1 MVGAYDLVMSAGG
14 LDTVGSPAFTDEDPA
29 RFRAAGWWSDT
40 TLSDAVRR
48 NAERSPDRAA
58 YVDYDGI
65 SLTWREFD
73 SAATALA
80 EQLAGVGIGPG
91 DRVAVWHGDSAAIHA
106 LFVAVERCG
115 AVVIG
120 IGARAG
126 TREVA
131 AILGNSQP
139 KIMISDSQRSEVA
152 TQVAVGDGKL
162 SLLVLALVGGAL
174 RLNVYAAPRALR
186 ADAQLGPDDV
196 FLINSTSGTTG
207 LPKCVVHTQNR
218 WYYFHQKAVANGLL
232 TSDDVFLPVIP
243 MPFGFGIWTSHTTPI
258 YLGATAV
265 VMERFTTRAACEAIA
280 RHKVTVLCCVSTQLT
295 MLMADRE
302 CRDYDLGSLRV
313 VFAGGE
319 ALPYRPAA
327 EFEELTGAKILQFYG
342 SNETGLLSGTTVD
355 DTLRR
360 RLRTGG
366 RIVPEMAVR
375 LFDGDRDVTETG
387 RGQPACRGPAT
398 SLGYLG
404 GTDHDKL
411 FTRDGWMR
419 MGDIC
424 EIDADGYL
432 SVTGRTSD
440 FILRGGKN
448 ISASQVEDAVMTHPA
463 IAVAAAVAMPD
474 PVFGE
479 RVCLYTELVDAANIN
494 LPDLVEHLLGLG
506 VSKELL
512 PERLIVVDA
521 LPRSSGGKI
530 AKGELRADIRTRAI
544 SDRRTEA
551 DHERS

>member
-1 MVGAYDLVMSAGG
+1 M
-14 LDTVGSPAFTDEDPA
+14 GSPAFTDEDA
-29 RFRAAGWWSDT
+29 ALFRAAGWWSDS

-48 NAERSPDRAA
+48 NAESAPARPA
-58 YVDYDGI
+58 YADDLGT
-65 SLTWREFD
+65 SLSWREFD
-73 SAATALA
+73 DAASKLA
-80 EQLAGVGIGPG
+80 EQLAGVGVRRG
-91 DRVAVWHGDSAAIHA
+91 DRVAGWHGDSAAIHV
-106 LFVAVERCG
+106 LFVAIERCG
-115 AVVIG
+115 AVVVG

-126 TREVA
+126 TREVG
-131 AILGNSQP
+131 AILRSSQP
-139 KIMISDSQRSEVA
+139 KLLISDPERGPAAARAAGEASVSTLV
-152 TQVAVGDGKL
+152 VDGDP
-162 SLLVLALVGGAL
+162 GAL
-174 RLNVYAAPRALR
+174 RLNARTQPRPLQ

-218 WYYFHQKAVANGLL
+218 WHYFHQKAVANGLL
-232 TSDDVFLPVIP
+232 TRDDIFLPVIP
-243 MPFGFGIWTSHTTPI
+243 TPFGFGLWTSHTTPI

-265 VMERFTTRAACEAIA
+265 IMRRFTARAACEAIE
-280 RHKVTVLCCVSTQLT
+280 RHRATVLCCVSTQLT
-295 MLMADRE
+295 MLMADPACRE
-302 CRDYDLGSLRV
+302 HDLSSLRV

-327 EFEELTGAKILQFYG
+327 EFEDLTGAKILQFYG

-355 DTLRR
+355 DSRER

-411 FTRDGWMR
+411 FTADGWMR
-419 MGDIC
+419 MGDLC
-424 EIDADGYL
+424 EIDEEGYL
-432 SVTGRTSD
+432 TVTGRTSD

-448 ISASQVEDAVMTHPA
+448 ISATQVEDSVMTHPA

-479 RVCLYTELVDAANIN
+479 KVCVYTELVDSQAID
-494 LPDLVEHLLGLG
+494 LPGLIEHLLALG

-512 PERLIVVDA
+512 PERLIVVDE
-521 LPRSSGGKI
+521 LPRSSGGKV
-530 AKGELRADIRTRAI
+530 AKGRLREDIRTRM
-544 SDRRTEA
+544 EA

>member
-1 MVGAYDLVMSAGG
+1 M
-14 LDTVGSPAFTDEDPA
+14 GSPAFTDEDPA
-29 RFRAAGWWSDT
+29 LFRAAGWWSDL
-40 TLSDAVRR
+40 TLSDAVRQ
-48 NAERSPDRAA
+48 NARSAPDRPAYVDHPGKSLSWPEFDRAA
-58 YVDYDGI
+58 
-65 SLTWREFD
+65 TQ
-73 SAATALA
+73 LA
-80 EQLAGVGIGPG
+80 DLLAGVGVARG
-91 DRVAVWHGDSAAIHA
+91 DRVAVWHGDSAAIHV
-106 LFVAVERCG
+106 LFVAIERCG
-115 AVVIG
+115 AVVVG

-131 AILGNSQP
+131 AILRNARP
-139 KIMISDSQRSEVA
+139 KILVSDAQRA
-152 TQVAVGDGKL
+152 DAAVGVAGE
-162 SLLVLALVGGAL
+162 SALVLDGDPGAL
-174 RLNVYAAPRALR
+174 RLNV
-186 ADAQLGPDDV
+186 DAEPGTVTTETQLGPDDV

-218 WYYFHQKAVANGLL
+218 WHYFHQKAVANGLL
-232 TSDDVFLPVIP
+232 TPNDVFLPVIP
-243 MPFGFGIWTSHTTPI
+243 TPFGFGLWTSHTTPI

-265 VMERFTTRAACEAIA
+265 ILPRFTASAACEAIA
-280 RHKVTVLCCVSTQLT
+280 RHHVTVLCCVSTQLT
-295 MLMADRE
+295 MLMADPASRE
-302 CRDYDLGSLRV
+302 HDLSSLRV

-327 EFEELTGAKILQFYG
+327 EFEDLTGAKILQFYG
-342 SNETGLLSGTTVD
+342 SNETGMLSATTVHD
-355 DTLRR
+355 PRER

-375 LFDGDRDVTETG
+375 LFDGDRDVTATG

-411 FTRDGWMR
+411 FTADGWMR

-440 FILRGGKN
+440 FIVRGGKN
-448 ISASQVEDAVMTHPA
+448 ISASQVEDAATTHPA

-479 RVCLYTELVDAANIN
+479 KVCLYAELVDSRAVD
-494 LPDLVEHLLGLG
+494 LPELVEHLLALG

-512 PERLIVVDA
+512 PERLIVVDE

-530 AKGELRADIRTRAI
+530 AKGQLREDIRI
-544 SDRRTEA
+544 RTEA

>member
-1 MVGAYDLVMSAGG
+1 MSAGG

-29 RFRAAGWWSDT
+29 RFRAAGWWSDS

-48 NAERSPDRAA
+48 NAEGSPERVA
-58 YVDYDGI
+58 YLEHDGI

-73 SAATALA
+73 AAATALA
-80 EQLAGVGIGPG
+80 EQLVGIGIAPG

-106 LFVAVERCG
+106 LFIAVERCG
-115 AVVIG
+115 AVVVG

-131 AILGNSQP
+131 AILRSSQP
-139 KIMISDSQRSEVA
+139 KIVISDSQRSAAAAQVVVEV
-152 TQVAVGDGKL
+152 GEL
-162 SLLVLALVGGAL
+162 SLLVLGLVGGAL
-174 RLNVYAAPRALR
+174 RLNVFAAPRALS
-186 ADAQLGPDDV
+186 AGSQLGPDDV

-232 TSDDVFLPVIP
+232 TSGDVFLPVIP

-265 VMERFTTRAACEAIA
+265 IVERFTTRAACQAIA

-302 CRDYDLGSLRV
+302 CRDYDLSSLRV

-342 SNETGLLSGTTVD
+342 SNETGLLSGTTVAD
-355 DTLRR
+355 SLRH

-404 GTDHDKL
+404 GTDQDKL
-411 FTRDGWMR
+411 FTRDGWML

-479 RVCLYTELVDAANIN
+479 RVCLYAELVDAETSKTIE
-494 LPDLVEHLLGLG
+494 LPELVEHLLGLG

-530 AKGELRADIRTRAI
+530 AKGDLRKDIR
-544 SDRRTEA
+544 RRTEA

>member
-1 MVGAYDLVMSAGG
+1 MSAGG
-14 LDTVGSPAFTDEDPA
+14 LDTVGSPAFTDEDSA
-29 RFRAAGWWSDT
+29 RFRAAGWWSDS

-48 NAERSPDRAA
+48 NAERSPDRPA
-58 YVDYDGI
+58 YVGDLGI
-65 SLTWREFD
+65 SLNWREFER
-73 SAATALA
+73 AAGNLV
-80 EQLAGVGIGPG
+80 EQLAGVGVARG
-91 DRVAVWHGDSAAIHA
+91 DRVAVWHGDSVAIHV
-106 LFVAVERCG
+106 LFVAIERCG
-115 AVVIG
+115 AVVVG

-131 AILGNSQP
+131 AILRNSEP
-139 KIMISDSQRSEVA
+139 KFLISDHQRAGAA
-152 TQVAVGDGKL
+152 TQSAADVAGE
-162 SLLVLALVGGAL
+162 SPASTLVLGQDAGVP
-174 RLNVYAAPRALR
+174 RLNVRAERRALGR
-186 ADAQLGPDDV
+186 ESQLGPDDV

-232 TSDDVFLPVIP
+232 TSDDVLLPVIP
-243 MPFGFGIWTSHTTPI
+243 TPFGFGIWTSHTTPI

-265 VMERFTTRAACEAIA
+265 ILERFTPRAACEAIA

-295 MLMADRE
+295 MLMADPA
-302 CRDYDLGSLRV
+302 CRDHDLSSLRV

-327 EFEELTGAKILQFYG
+327 EFEELAGAKILQFYG
-342 SNETGLLSGTTVD
+342 SNETGLLSATTVD
-355 DTLRR
+355 DSRER

-375 LFDGDRDVTETG
+375 LFDGDQDVSDTG

-448 ISASQVEDAVMTHPA
+448 ISATQVEDAVTTHPA

-479 RVCLYTELVDAANIN
+479 KVCLYAELAQSRAID
-494 LPDLVEHLLGLG
+494 LPELVEHLLALG

-512 PERLIVVDA
+512 PERLVVVDE

-530 AKGELRADIRTRAI
+530 AKGRLRDDIRARM
-544 SDRRTEA
+544 EA
-551 DHERS
+551 DHECF

>member
-1 MVGAYDLVMSAGG
+1 MTAGALS
-14 LDTVGSPAFTDEDPA
+14 TVRSPAFTAEDAA
-29 RFRAAGWWSDT
+29 RYRAAGWWSDS

-48 NAERSPDRAA
+48 DAERSPDRPA
-58 YVDYDGI
+58 YVDQPGV

-73 SAATALA
+73 SAASALA
-80 EQLAGVGIGPG
+80 EQLAGAGAARG
-91 DRVAVWHGDSAAIHA
+91 DLIAVWHRDSAAIHA

-115 AVVIG
+115 AVVVG

-131 AILGNSQP
+131 AILRSSRP
-139 KIMISDSQRSEVA
+139 KILISDQQHSDAAAGVA
-152 TQVAVGDGKL
+152 DDVGL
-162 SLLVLALVGGAL
+162 SLLVLGEDGGAL
-174 RLNVYAAPRALR
+174 RLDTDVEPRALGVES
-186 ADAQLGPDDV
+186 QLGPDDV

-218 WYYFHQKAVANGLL
+218 WHYFHQKAVANGVL
-232 TSDDVFLPVIP
+232 TSDDIFLPVIP
-243 MPFGFGIWTSHTTPI
+243 MPFGFGLWTSHTTPI
-258 YLGATAV
+258 YLGASSV
-265 VMERFTTRAACEAIA
+265 ILERFTTKTACEAIA
-280 RHKVTVLCCVSTQLT
+280 RHRVTVLCCVSTQLT
-295 MLMADRE
+295 MLMADRG
-302 CRDYDLGSLRV
+302 CRDYDLSSLRV

-319 ALPYRPAA
+319 ALPYRPAV
-327 EFEELTGAKILQFYG
+327 EFEELTGAQILQFYG
-342 SNETGLLSGTTVD
+342 SNETGLLSGTTVND
-355 DTLRR
+355 SRER

-366 RIVPEMAVR
+366 RIVPEMSVR
-375 LFDGDRDVTETG
+375 LFDGDRDVTATG

-419 MGDIC
+419 MGDLC
-424 EIDADGYL
+424 EIDAEGYL

-448 ISASQVEDAVMTHPA
+448 ISATQVEDAITSHPA

-479 RVCLYTELVDAANIN
+479 RVCLYAELADSHTIDLPELVKY
-494 LPDLVEHLLGLG
+494 LLAQG

-512 PERLIVVDA
+512 PERLIVVDE

-530 AKGELRADIRTRAI
+530 AKGRLREDIRIRM
-544 SDRRTEA
+544 EA

>member
-1 MVGAYDLVMSAGG
+1 MSTGG

-29 RFRAAGWWSDT
+29 RFRAAGWWSDS

-48 NAERSPDRAA
+48 NAEGSPERVA
-58 YVDYDGI
+58 YLEHDGI

-73 SAATALA
+73 AAATALA
-80 EQLAGVGIGPG
+80 EQLVGIGIAPG

-106 LFVAVERCG
+106 LFIAVERCG
-115 AVVIG
+115 AVVVG

-131 AILGNSQP
+131 AILRSSQP
-139 KIMISDSQRSEVA
+139 KIVISDSQRSAAAAQVVVEV
-152 TQVAVGDGKL
+152 GEL
-162 SLLVLALVGGAL
+162 SLLVLGLVGGAL
-174 RLNVYAAPRALR
+174 RLNVFAAPRALS
-186 ADAQLGPDDV
+186 AGSQLGPDDV

-265 VMERFTTRAACEAIA
+265 IVERFTTRAACQAIA

-302 CRDYDLGSLRV
+302 CRDYDLSSLRV

-342 SNETGLLSGTTVD
+342 SNETGLLSGTTVAD
-355 DTLRR
+355 SLRH

-411 FTRDGWMR
+411 FTRDGWML

-479 RVCLYTELVDAANIN
+479 RVCLYAELVDAETSKTIE
-494 LPDLVEHLLGLG
+494 LPELVEHLLGLG

-530 AKGELRADIRTRAI
+530 AKGDLRKDIRQ
-544 SDRRTEA
+544 RTEA

>member
-1 MVGAYDLVMSAGG
+1 MSAGG

-29 RFRAAGWWSDT
+29 RFRAAGWWSDA

-48 NAERSPDRAA
+48 NAEHTPDRHA
-58 YVDYDGI
+58 YLDHPGV
-65 SLTWREFD
+65 SLSWREFD
-73 SAATALA
+73 YLASTLA
-80 EQLAGVGIGPG
+80 EQLAGIGVVRG
-91 DRVAVWHGDSAAIHA
+91 DRIAVWHGDSAAIHV

-115 AVVIG
+115 AVVVG

-126 TREVA
+126 AREVA
-131 AILGNSQP
+131 AILRNSRP
-139 KIMISDSQRSEVA
+139 KILISDQQRSGLATRAAADVA
-152 TQVAVGDGKL
+152 DECPLLT
-162 SLLVLALVGGAL
+162 LVLGGDTDVL
-174 RLNVYAAPRALR
+174 RLNVDAEPRELGTES
-186 ADAQLGPDDV
+186 QLGPDDV

-218 WYYFHQKAVANGLL
+218 WYYFHQKAIANGLL
-232 TSDDVFLPVIP
+232 TSDDIFLPVIP

-265 VMERFTTRAACEAIA
+265 ILQRFSASAACAAIA
-280 RHKVTVLCCVSTQLT
+280 RHRVTVLCCVSTQLT
-295 MLMADRE
+295 MLMADPAR
-302 CRDYDLGSLRV
+302 RDHDLSSLRV

-342 SNETGLLSGTTVD
+342 SNETGMLSATTVD
-355 DTLRR
+355 DSRQR
-360 RLRTGG
+360 RLRTAG
-366 RIVPEMAVR
+366 RVVPEMAVR
-375 LFDGDRDVTETG
+375 LFDGDHDVTATG
-387 RGQPACRGPAT
+387 HGQPACRGPAT

-432 SVTGRTSD
+432 TVTGRTSD

-448 ISASQVEDAVMTHPA
+448 ISAAQVEDAVTTHPA

-474 PVFGE
+474 AVFGE
-479 RVCLYTELVDAANIN
+479 KVCLYTELADSQSID
-494 LPDLVEHLLGLG
+494 LPELVEHLLALG

-512 PERLIVVDA
+512 PERLIVVDE

-530 AKGELRADIRTRAI
+530 AKGRLREDIRIRM
-544 SDRRTEA
+544 EA
-551 DHERS
+551 DHECS

>member
-1 MVGAYDLVMSAGG
+1 MGAGG
-14 LDTVGSPAFTDEDPA
+14 LKIVGSPAFTDEDSA
-29 RFRAAGWWSDT
+29 RFHAAGWWSGS

-48 NAERSPDRAA
+48 NAERTPDRPA
-58 YVDYDGI
+58 YVDHDGPTF
-65 SLTWREFD
+65 TWRQFD
-73 SAATALA
+73 YAATDLA
-80 EQLAGVGIGPG
+80 QRLAGLGVARG
-91 DRVAVWHGDSAAIHA
+91 DRVAAWHGDCAAIHL
-106 LFVAVERCG
+106 LFVAIERCG
-115 AVVIG
+115 AVVVG

-126 TREVA
+126 TREA
-131 AILGNSQP
+131 TAILRTAQP
-139 KIMISDSQRSEVA
+139 KILLSDPPRAGTAAEVA
-152 TQVAVGDGKL
+152 NEVRVPRVVVGHDGGKL
-162 SLLVLALVGGAL
+162 
-174 RLNVYAAPRALR
+174 RLDVDAEPRALDP
-186 ADAQLGPDDV
+186 DAQLGPDEV

-218 WYYFHQKAVANGLL
+218 WHYFHQKAVANGLL
-232 TSDDVFLPVIP
+232 TSDEVFLPVIP
-243 MPFGFGIWTSHTTPI
+243 TPFGFGLWTSHTTPI

-265 VMERFTTRAACEAIA
+265 LLDRFTTGATCEAIA

-295 MLMADRE
+295 MLMADPASRGH
-302 CRDYDLGSLRV
+302 DLSSLRV
-313 VFAGGE
+313 VYTGGE

-327 EFEELTGAKILQFYG
+327 EFEDLTGAKILQFYG
-342 SNETGLLSGTTVD
+342 SNETGMLSATTLED
-355 DTLRR
+355 SREH

-366 RIVPEMAVR
+366 RLIPEMSVR
-375 LFDGDRDVTETG
+375 LFDGDRDVTATG

-432 SVTGRTSD
+432 KVTGRTSD
-440 FILRGGKN
+440 FIVRGGKN

-463 IAVAAAVAMPD
+463 IAIAAAVAMPD

-479 RVCLYTELVDAANIN
+479 KVCLYAELTDSATVD
-494 LPDLVEHLLGLG
+494 LPRLVEHLLALG

-512 PERLIVVDA
+512 PERLIVVDE

-530 AKGELRADIRTRAI
+530 AKGRLREDIGARM
-544 SDRRTEA
+544 EA
-551 DHERS
+551 GHERF

>member
-1 MVGAYDLVMSAGG
+1 MSAGE
-14 LDTVGSPAFTDEDPA
+14 LETVGSPVFTDEESA
-29 RFRAAGWWSDT
+29 RFRAAGWWGDS

-48 NAERSPDRAA
+48 NAERSPDRPA
-58 YVDYDGI
+58 YIDHGG
-65 SLTWREFD
+65 SAFTWREFD
-73 SAATALA
+73 IAATGLA
-80 EQLAGVGIGPG
+80 EILAGAGISRG
-91 DRVAVWHGDSAAIHA
+91 DRIAVWHGDCAAIHV
-106 LFVAVERCG
+106 LFVAIERCG
-115 AVVIG
+115 AVVVG

-126 TREVA
+126 TREA
-131 AILGNSQP
+131 LAILRSAQP
-139 KIMISDSQRSEVA
+139 KILISDMPRSAAAAEVA
-152 TQVAVGDGKL
+152 DELRVPGVVL
-162 SLLVLALVGGAL
+162 SYDAGTL
-174 RLNVYAAPRALR
+174 RLDIDAEPKPVR
-186 ADAQLGPDDV
+186 ADAQVGPDDV

-218 WYYFHQKAVANGLL
+218 WHYFHQKAVANGLL
-232 TSDDVFLPVIP
+232 TPDDVFLPVIP
-243 MPFGFGIWTSHTTPI
+243 TPFGFGLWTSHTTPI
-258 YLGATAV
+258 YLGASAVILDRFSTAA
-265 VMERFTTRAACEAIA
+265 TCEAIA
-280 RHKVTVLCCVSTQLT
+280 RFRVSVLCCVSTQLT
-295 MLMADRE
+295 MLMADPASRGH
-302 CRDYDLGSLRV
+302 DLSSLRIV
-313 VFAGGE
+313 YTGGE

-342 SNETGLLSGTTVD
+342 SNETGMLSATTVHD
-355 DTLRR
+355 NRDR

-366 RIVPEMAVR
+366 RLIPEMSVR

-432 SVTGRTSD
+432 RVTGRTSD

-448 ISASQVEDAVMTHPA
+448 ISASEVEDAVMTHPA
-463 IAVAAAVAMPD
+463 IAIAAAVAMPD

-479 RVCLYTELVDAANIN
+479 KVCLYAELTDSAEVD
-494 LPDLVEHLLGLG
+494 LPRLVEHLLALG

-512 PERLIVVDA
+512 PERLIVVDE

-530 AKGELRADIRTRAI
+530 AKGRLREDIGARM
-544 SDRRTEA
+544 EA
-551 DHERS
+551 GHERS